1 MTVDA
6 MRSYISETYNSNA
19 IRGRNICDMD
29 DRQVKAIYFSLRNRG
44 TKPVKKLGKKDIQAE
59 QLNFFDL
66 IGGKQNA

>member
-6 MRSYISETYNSNA
+6 MRSYISETYNSNV

-29 DRQVKAIYFSLRNRG
+29 DRQVQAIYFSLRNRG
-44 TKPVKKLGKKDIQAE
+44 TKPVKKIGKKDIQAE

>member
-1 MTVDA
+1 MTDDA
-6 MRSYISETYNSNA
+6 MRSYIVETYNSNT
-19 IRGRNICDMD
+19 IRGRNVCDMND
-29 DRQVKAIYFSLRNRG
+29 DQVKAIYFSLRNRG

>member
-6 MRSYISETYNSNA
+6 MRSYIVETYNSNT
-19 IRGRNICDMD
+19 IRGRNVCDMD
-29 DRQVKAIYFSLRNRG
+29 DRKVQAIYFSLRNRG
-44 TKPVKKLGKKDIQAE
+44 TKPVKKLGKKDIQVE

>member
-6 MRSYISETYNSNA
+6 MRSYIVETYNSNT
-19 IRGRNICDMD
+19 IRGRNVCDMD
-29 DRQVKAIYFSLRNRG
+29 DRQVQAIYFSLRNRG
-44 TKPVKKLGKKDIQAE
+44 TKPVKKLGKNDIQAE

>member
-6 MRSYISETYNSNA
+6 MRSYIVETYNSNT
-19 IRGRNICDMD
+19 IRGRNVHDMSD
-29 DRQVKAIYFSLRNRG
+29 AQVRAIYISLRNRG
-44 TKPVKKLGKKDIQAE
+44 IKPVKKLTKNDVQCE

>member
-6 MRSYISETYNSNA
+6 MRDYISETYNSTV
-19 IRGRNICDMD
+19 IRGRNVCDMD

-66 IGGKQNA
+66 LGGKQNA

>member
-6 MRSYISETYNSNA
+6 MRSYISETYNSNV
-19 IRGRNICDMD
+19 IRGRNVYDMHED
-29 DRQVKAIYFSLRNRG
+29 QVKAIYFSLRNRG
-44 TKPVKKLGKKDIQAE
+44 TKPVKKLSKNDISCE

>member
-6 MRSYISETYNSNA
+6 MRSYISETYNSNV

-29 DRQVKAIYFSLRNRG
+29 DRQVQAIYFSLRNRG
-44 TKPVKKLGKKDIQAE
+44 VKPVKKLGKKDIQAE